1 MGFDAASI
9 PLKISLSQVPLFRGL
24 NAFELKMIQGV
35 IREKFFEK
43 GDILLFDGKPC
54 DQIVIVRSGRI
65 KVFRTAATGRE
76 QILEILNPGDTCA
89 CNPGAAAWC
98 CSSNSQALTDCGVW
112 IFPRDKYNQM
122 VKSNPQLSQS
132 LNKIF
137 AARLQKFSSLI
148 EEVSLD
154 DPKRRLVKLILDS
167 LTMENNF
174 VKREDI
180 SEILL
185 THEEI
190 AQRLGLVRET
200 ITRHLQQLKRADLID
215 LQPRR
220 IVVRDRQGLQALVT

>member
-1 MGFDAASI
+1 MGFNAASI
-9 PLKISLSQVPLFRGL
+9 LPKISLAQVPLFRGL
-24 NAFELKMIQGV
+24 STFDLKLIQDV
-35 IREKFFEK
+35 IREKVFHK
-43 GDILLFDGKPC
+43 GDILLFDGKAC

-98 CSSNSQALTDCGVW
+98 CSSTSQALTDCDVW

-122 VKSNPQLSQS
+122 VKSNPQLAQS

-167 LTMENNF
+167 LALENNF
-174 VKREDI
+174 VKHE
-180 SEILL
+180 EIAEIFL

-220 IVVRDRQGLQALVT
+220 IVVRNRQGLQALVI

>member
-1 MGFDAASI
+1 MGFDAAFI
-9 PLKISLSQVPLFRGL
+9 PLKISLSQVPLFQGL
-24 NAFELKMIQGV
+24 NAFELKMIQDV
-35 IREKFFEK
+35 TREKFFKK

-54 DQIVIVRSGRI
+54 EQIVIVRSGRI
-65 KVFRTAATGRE
+65 KVSRTAVTGRE

-98 CSSNSQALTDCGVW
+98 CSSTSQALTDCGVW
-112 IFPRDKYNQM
+112 IFPRDKYSKM
-122 VKSNPQLSQS
+122 VKSNPQLAQS
-132 LNKIF
+132 LNNIF

-154 DPKRRLVKLILDS
+154 DPKRRLVKLILYS
-167 LTMENNF
+167 LEADKNLVQGENSLELF
-174 VKREDI
+174 F
-180 SEILL
+180 